1 MIRLDRIRLIGL
13 PFLLNL
19 DIKQTNY
26 INIKN
31 EEFWNTI
38 THFLGVILTIIG
50 IPFLFYFNSE
60 ITRYSELSLILFS
73 IGLLLVYISSTLY
86 HFTQNELIKKK
97 LRVFDHI
104 SIFYLILG
112 SYAPVCLIT
121 LYDSSGFLIFI
132 CVLFLTLTGTLI
144 KLFFF
149 EKLQFLSLVLYVLMG
164 WLIIIDFNNLFQII
178 SIEAKLLLVTSG
190 LSYTLGLVFYYLDR
204 IKYFHSIWHIF
215 VLLGSIFHYFL
226 VLLYVI

>member
-1 MIRLDRIRLIGL
+1 MIRLDRIRLTGL

-19 DIKQTNY
+19 AININF

-31 EEFWNTI
+31 EEFWNTV
-38 THFLGVILTIIG
+38 THFAGVLLTIIG
-50 IPFLFYFNSE
+50 IPFLFYFNNE
-60 ITRYSELSLILFS
+60 ITIHSKLSLILFS

-86 HFTQNELIKKK
+86 HYAQNKQIKNK

-121 LYDSSGFLIFI
+121 LLESSGLTIFI
-132 CVLFLTLTGTLI
+132 CVLILALTGTLI
-144 KLFFF
+144 KIFFF
-149 EKLQFLSLVLYVLMG
+149 EKSQFISLVLYVLMG
-164 WLIIIDFNNLFQII
+164 WLIILDLNNLFQLI
-178 SIEAKLLLVTSG
+178 STEARLLLIASG
-190 LSYTLGLVFYYLDR
+190 FSYTLGVVFYYFDS

-215 VLLGSIFHYFL
+215 VLLGSTFHYLL

>member
-1 MIRLDRIRLIGL
+1 MIRLDRIRLTGL

-19 DIKQTNY
+19 AININF

-31 EEFWNTI
+31 EEFWNTV
-38 THFLGVILTIIG
+38 THFAGVLLTIIG
-50 IPFLFYFNSE
+50 IPFLFYFNNE
-60 ITRYSELSLILFS
+60 ITIHSKLSLILFS

-86 HFTQNELIKKK
+86 HYAQNKQIKNK

-121 LYDSSGFLIFI
+121 LLESSGLIIFI
-132 CVLFLTLTGTLI
+132 CVLILASTGTLI
-144 KLFFF
+144 KIFFF
-149 EKLQFLSLVLYVLMG
+149 EKSQFISLVLYVLMG
-164 WLIIIDFNNLFQII
+164 WLIILDLNNLFQII
-178 SIEAKLLLVTSG
+178 STEAKLLLIASG
-190 LSYTLGLVFYYLDR
+190 FSYTLGVVFYYFDR

-215 VLLGSIFHYFL
+215 VLLGSTFHYLL
-226 VLLYVI
+226 VLLYII

>member
-1 MIRLDRIRLIGL
+1 MIRLDRIRLTGL

-19 DIKQTNY
+19 AINIY
-26 INIKN
+26 FINIKN

-38 THFLGVILTIIG
+38 THFTGVLLTIIG
-50 IPFLFYFNSE
+50 IPFLFYFNNE
-60 ITRYSELSLILFS
+60 ITIYSKLSLILFS

-86 HFTQNELIKKK
+86 HYAQNKQIKNK

-121 LYDSSGFLIFI
+121 LLESSGLIIFI
-132 CVLFLTLTGTLI
+132 CVLILALTGTLI
-144 KLFFF
+144 KIFFF
-149 EKLQFLSLVLYVLMG
+149 EKSQFISLVLYVLMG
-164 WLIIIDFNNLFQII
+164 WLIILDLNNLFQLI
-178 SIEAKLLLVTSG
+178 STEARLLLIASG
-190 LSYTLGLVFYYLDR
+190 FSYTLGVVFYYFDR

-215 VLLGSIFHYFL
+215 VLLGSTFHYLL

>member
-1 MIRLDRIRLIGL
+1 MIRLDRIRLTGL

-19 DIKQTNY
+19 AININF

-31 EEFWNTI
+31 EEFWNTV
-38 THFLGVILTIIG
+38 THFAGVLLTIIG
-50 IPFLFYFNSE
+50 IPFLFYFNNE
-60 ITRYSELSLILFS
+60 ITIHSKLSLILFS
-73 IGLLLVYISSTLY
+73 IGLLLVYISSSLY
-86 HFTQNELIKKK
+86 HYAQNKQIKNK

-121 LYDSSGFLIFI
+121 LLESSGLIIFI
-132 CVLFLTLTGTLI
+132 CVLILALTGTLI
-144 KLFFF
+144 KIFFF
-149 EKLQFLSLVLYVLMG
+149 EKSQFISLVLYVLMG
-164 WLIIIDFNNLFQII
+164 WLIILDLNNLFQLI
-178 SIEAKLLLVTSG
+178 STEARLLLIASG
-190 LSYTLGLVFYYLDR
+190 FSYTLGVVFYYFDR

-215 VLLGSIFHYFL
+215 VLLGSTFHYLL

>member
-1 MIRLDRIRLIGL
+1 MIRLDRIRLTGL

-19 DIKQTNY
+19 AININF

-31 EEFWNTI
+31 EEFWNTV
-38 THFLGVILTIIG
+38 THFAGVLLTIIG
-50 IPFLFYFNSE
+50 IPFLFYFNNE
-60 ITRYSELSLILFS
+60 ITIHSKLSLILFS

-86 HFTQNELIKKK
+86 HYAQNKQIKNK

-121 LYDSSGFLIFI
+121 LLESSGLIIFI
-132 CVLFLTLTGTLI
+132 CVLILALTGTLI
-144 KLFFF
+144 KIFFF
-149 EKLQFLSLVLYVLMG
+149 EKSQFMSLVLYVLMG
-164 WLIIIDFNNLFQII
+164 WLIILDLNNLFQLI
-178 SIEAKLLLVTSG
+178 STEARLLLIASG
-190 LSYTLGLVFYYLDR
+190 FSYTLGVVFYYFDR

-215 VLLGSIFHYFL
+215 VLLGSTFHYLL

>member
-1 MIRLDRIRLIGL
+1 MIRLDRIRLTGL

-19 DIKQTNY
+19 AININF

-31 EEFWNTI
+31 EEFWNSV
-38 THFLGVILTIIG
+38 THFAGVLLTIIG
-50 IPFLFYFNSE
+50 IPFLFYFNNE
-60 ITRYSELSLILFS
+60 ITIHSKLSLILFS

-86 HFTQNELIKKK
+86 HYAQNKQIKNK

-121 LYDSSGFLIFI
+121 LLESSGLIIFI
-132 CVLFLTLTGTLI
+132 CVLILALTGTLI
-144 KLFFF
+144 KIFFF
-149 EKLQFLSLVLYVLMG
+149 EKSQFISLVLYLLMG
-164 WLIIIDFNNLFQII
+164 WLIILDLNNLFQLI
-178 SIEAKLLLVTSG
+178 STEARLLLIASG
-190 LSYTLGLVFYYLDR
+190 FSYTLGVVFYYFDR

-215 VLLGSIFHYFL
+215 VLLGSTFHYLL

>member
-1 MIRLDRIRLIGL
+1 MIRLDRIRLTGL

-19 DIKQTNY
+19 AININF

-31 EEFWNTI
+31 EEFWNTV
-38 THFLGVILTIIG
+38 THFAGVLLTIIG
-50 IPFLFYFNSE
+50 IPFLFYFNNE
-60 ITRYSELSLILFS
+60 ITINSKLSLILFS

-86 HFTQNELIKKK
+86 HYAQNKQIKNK

-121 LYDSSGFLIFI
+121 LLESSGLIIFI
-132 CVLFLTLTGTLI
+132 CVLILALTGTLI
-144 KLFFF
+144 KIFFF
-149 EKLQFLSLVLYVLMG
+149 EKSQFISLVLYVLMG
-164 WLIIIDFNNLFQII
+164 WLIILDLNNLFQLI
-178 SIEAKLLLVTSG
+178 STEARLLLIASG
-190 LSYTLGLVFYYLDR
+190 FSYTLGVVFYYFDR

-215 VLLGSIFHYFL
+215 VLLGSTFHYLL

>member
-1 MIRLDRIRLIGL
+1 MIRLDRIRLTGL

-19 DIKQTNY
+19 AININF

-31 EEFWNTI
+31 EEFWNTV
-38 THFLGVILTIIG
+38 THFAGVLLTIIG
-50 IPFLFYFNSE
+50 IPFLFYFNNE
-60 ITRYSELSLILFS
+60 ITILSKLSLILFS

-86 HFTQNELIKKK
+86 HYAQNKQIKNK

-121 LYDSSGFLIFI
+121 LLESSGLIIFI
-132 CVLFLTLTGTLI
+132 CVLILALTGTLI
-144 KLFFF
+144 KIFFF
-149 EKLQFLSLVLYVLMG
+149 EKSQFISLVLYVLMG
-164 WLIIIDFNNLFQII
+164 WLIILDLNNLFQII
-178 SIEAKLLLVTSG
+178 STEAKLLLIASG
-190 LSYTLGLVFYYLDR
+190 FSYTLGVVFYYFDR

-215 VLLGSIFHYFL
+215 VLLGSTFHYLL

>member
-1 MIRLDRIRLIGL
+1 MIRLDRIRLTGL

-19 DIKQTNY
+19 AININF

-31 EEFWNTI
+31 EEFWNTL
-38 THFLGVILTIIG
+38 THFAGVLLTIIG
-50 IPFLFYFNSE
+50 IPFLFYFNNE
-60 ITRYSELSLILFS
+60 ITIHSKLSLILFS

-86 HFTQNELIKKK
+86 HYAQNKQIKNK

-121 LYDSSGFLIFI
+121 LLESSGLIIFI
-132 CVLFLTLTGTLI
+132 CVLILALTGTLI
-144 KLFFF
+144 KIFFF
-149 EKLQFLSLVLYVLMG
+149 EKSQFISLVLYVLMG
-164 WLIIIDFNNLFQII
+164 WLIILDLNNLFQLI
-178 SIEAKLLLVTSG
+178 STEARLLLIASG
-190 LSYTLGLVFYYLDR
+190 FSYTLGVVFYYFDR

-215 VLLGSIFHYFL
+215 VLLGSTFHYLL

>member
-1 MIRLDRIRLIGL
+1 MIRLDRIRLTGL

-19 DIKQTNY
+19 AININF

-31 EEFWNTI
+31 EEFWNTV
-38 THFLGVILTIIG
+38 THFAGVLLTIIG
-50 IPFLFYFNSE
+50 IPFLFYFNNE
-60 ITRYSELSLILFS
+60 ITIHSKLSLILFS

-86 HFTQNELIKKK
+86 HYAQNKQIKNK

-121 LYDSSGFLIFI
+121 LLESSGLIIFV
-132 CVLFLTLTGTLI
+132 CVLILALTGTLI
-144 KLFFF
+144 KIFFF
-149 EKLQFLSLVLYVLMG
+149 EKSQFISLVLYVLMG
-164 WLIIIDFNNLFQII
+164 WLIILDLNNLFQII
-178 SIEAKLLLVTSG
+178 STEAKLLLIASG
-190 LSYTLGLVFYYLDR
+190 FSYTLGVVFYYFDR

-215 VLLGSIFHYFL
+215 VLLGSTFHYLL
-226 VLLYVI
+226 VLLYII

>member
-1 MIRLDRIRLIGL
+1 MIRLDRIRLTGL

-19 DIKQTNY
+19 AININF

-31 EEFWNTI
+31 EEFWNTV
-38 THFLGVILTIIG
+38 THFAGVLLTIIG
-50 IPFLFYFNSE
+50 IPFLFYFNNE
-60 ITRYSELSLILFS
+60 ITILSKLSLILFS

-86 HFTQNELIKKK
+86 HYAQNKQIKNK

-121 LYDSSGFLIFI
+121 LIESSGLIIFI
-132 CVLFLTLTGTLI
+132 CVLILALTGTLI
-144 KLFFF
+144 KIFFF
-149 EKLQFLSLVLYVLMG
+149 EKSQFISLVLYVLMG
-164 WLIIIDFNNLFQII
+164 WLIILDLNNLFQLI
-178 SIEAKLLLVTSG
+178 STEARLLLIASG
-190 LSYTLGLVFYYLDR
+190 FSYTLGVVFYYFDS

-215 VLLGSIFHYFL
+215 VLLGSTFHYLL

>member
-1 MIRLDRIRLIGL
+1 MIRLDRIRLTGL

-19 DIKQTNY
+19 AININF

-31 EEFWNTI
+31 EEFWNTV
-38 THFLGVILTIIG
+38 THFAGVILTIIG
-50 IPFLFYFNSE
+50 IPFLFYFNNE
-60 ITRYSELSLILFS
+60 ITIHSKLSLILFS

-86 HFTQNELIKKK
+86 HYAQNKQIKNK

-112 SYAPVCLIT
+112 SYAPICLIT
-121 LYDSSGFLIFI
+121 LLESSGLMIFI
-132 CVLFLTLTGTLI
+132 CVLILALTGTLI
-144 KLFFF
+144 KIFFF
-149 EKLQFLSLVLYVLMG
+149 EKSQFISLVLYVLMG
-164 WLIIIDFNNLFQII
+164 WLIILDLNNLFQLI
-178 SIEAKLLLVTSG
+178 STEARLLLIASG
-190 LSYTLGLVFYYLDR
+190 FSYTLGVVFYYFDS

-215 VLLGSIFHYFL
+215 VLLGSTFHYLL

>member
-1 MIRLDRIRLIGL
+1 MIRLDRIRLTGL

-19 DIKQTNY
+19 AININF

-31 EEFWNTI
+31 EEFWNTV
-38 THFLGVILTIIG
+38 THFAGVLLTIIG
-50 IPFLFYFNSE
+50 IPFLFYFNNE
-60 ITRYSELSLILFS
+60 ITIHSKLSLILFS

-86 HFTQNELIKKK
+86 HYAQNKQIKNK

-121 LYDSSGFLIFI
+121 LLESSGLIIFI
-132 CVLFLTLTGTLI
+132 CVLILALTGTLI
-144 KLFFF
+144 KIFFF
-149 EKLQFLSLVLYVLMG
+149 ENSQFISLVLYVLMG
-164 WLIIIDFNNLFQII
+164 WLIILDLNNLFQLI
-178 SIEAKLLLVTSG
+178 STEARLLLIASG
-190 LSYTLGLVFYYLDR
+190 FSYTLGVVFYYFDR

-215 VLLGSIFHYFL
+215 VLLGSTFHYL
-226 VLLYVI
+226 IVLLYVI

>member
-1 MIRLDRIRLIGL
+1 MIRLDRIRLTGL

-19 DIKQTNY
+19 AININF

-31 EEFWNTI
+31 EEFWNTV
-38 THFLGVILTIIG
+38 THFAGVLLTIIG
-50 IPFLFYFNSE
+50 IPFLFYFNNE
-60 ITRYSELSLILFS
+60 ITIHSKLSLILFS

-86 HFTQNELIKKK
+86 HYAQNKQIKNK

-121 LYDSSGFLIFI
+121 LLESSGLIIFI
-132 CVLFLTLTGTLI
+132 CVLILALTGTLI
-144 KLFFF
+144 KIFFF
-149 EKLQFLSLVLYVLMG
+149 EKSQFISLVLYVLMG
-164 WLIIIDFNNLFQII
+164 WLIILDLNNLFQII
-178 SIEAKLLLVTSG
+178 STEAKLLLIASG
-190 LSYTLGLVFYYLDR
+190 FSYTLGVVFYYFDR

-215 VLLGSIFHYFL
+215 VLLGSIFHYLL

>member
-1 MIRLDRIRLIGL
+1 MIRLDRIRLTGL

-19 DIKQTNY
+19 AININF

-31 EEFWNTI
+31 EEFWNTV
-38 THFLGVILTIIG
+38 THFAGVLLTIIG
-50 IPFLFYFNSE
+50 IPFLFYFNDE
-60 ITRYSELSLILFS
+60 ITIHSKLSLILFS

-86 HFTQNELIKKK
+86 HYAQNKQIKNK

-121 LYDSSGFLIFI
+121 LLESSGLMIFI
-132 CVLFLTLTGTLI
+132 CVLILALTGTLI
-144 KLFFF
+144 KIFFF
-149 EKLQFLSLVLYVLMG
+149 EKSQFISLVLYVLMG
-164 WLIIIDFNNLFQII
+164 WLIILDLNNLFQLI
-178 SIEAKLLLVTSG
+178 STEARLLLIASG
-190 LSYTLGLVFYYLDR
+190 FSYTLGVVFYYFDS

-215 VLLGSIFHYFL
+215 VLLGSTFHYLL

>member
-1 MIRLDRIRLIGL
+1 MIRLDRIRLTGL

-19 DIKQTNY
+19 AININF

-31 EEFWNTI
+31 EEFWNTV
-38 THFLGVILTIIG
+38 THFAGVLLTIIG
-50 IPFLFYFNSE
+50 IPFLFSFNDE
-60 ITRYSELSLILFS
+60 ITIHSKLSLILFS

-86 HFTQNELIKKK
+86 HYAQNKQIKNK

-121 LYDSSGFLIFI
+121 LLESSGLMIFI
-132 CVLFLTLTGTLI
+132 CVLILALTGTLI
-144 KLFFF
+144 KIFFF
-149 EKLQFLSLVLYVLMG
+149 EKSQFISLVLYVLMG
-164 WLIIIDFNNLFQII
+164 WLIILDLNNLFQLI
-178 SIEAKLLLVTSG
+178 STEARLLLIASG
-190 LSYTLGLVFYYLDR
+190 FSYTLGVVFYYFDS

-215 VLLGSIFHYFL
+215 VLLGSTFHYLL

>member
-1 MIRLDRIRLIGL
+1 MIRLDRIRLTGL

-19 DIKQTNY
+19 AININF

-31 EEFWNTI
+31 EEFWNTV
-38 THFLGVILTIIG
+38 THFAGVLLTIIG
-50 IPFLFYFNSE
+50 IPFLFYFNNE
-60 ITRYSELSLILFS
+60 ITIHSKLSLILFS

-86 HFTQNELIKKK
+86 HYAQNNQIKNK

-121 LYDSSGFLIFI
+121 LLESSGLIIFI
-132 CVLFLTLTGTLI
+132 CVLILALTGTLI
-144 KLFFF
+144 KIFFF
-149 EKLQFLSLVLYVLMG
+149 EKSQFISLVLYVLMG
-164 WLIIIDFNNLFQII
+164 WLIILDLNNLFQLI
-178 SIEAKLLLVTSG
+178 STEARLLLIASG
-190 LSYTLGLVFYYLDR
+190 FSYTLGVVFYYFDS

-215 VLLGSIFHYFL
+215 VLLGSTFHYLL
-226 VLLYVI
+226 VLFYII

>member
-1 MIRLDRIRLIGL
+1 MIRLDRIRLTGL

-19 DIKQTNY
+19 AININF

-31 EEFWNTI
+31 EEFWNTV
-38 THFLGVILTIIG
+38 THFAGVLLTIIG
-50 IPFLFYFNSE
+50 IPFLFYFNNE
-60 ITRYSELSLILFS
+60 ITILSKLSLILFS

-86 HFTQNELIKKK
+86 HYAQNKQIKNK

-121 LYDSSGFLIFI
+121 LLESSGLIIFV
-132 CVLFLTLTGTLI
+132 CVLILALTGTLI
-144 KLFFF
+144 KIFFF
-149 EKLQFLSLVLYVLMG
+149 EKSQFISLVLYVLMG
-164 WLIIIDFNNLFQII
+164 WLIILDLNNLFQLI
-178 SIEAKLLLVTSG
+178 STEARLLLIASG
-190 LSYTLGLVFYYLDR
+190 FSYTLGVVFYYFDR

-215 VLLGSIFHYFL
+215 VLLGSTFHYLL

>member
-1 MIRLDRIRLIGL
+1 MIRLDRIRLTGL

-19 DIKQTNY
+19 AININF

-31 EEFWNTI
+31 EEFWNTV
-38 THFLGVILTIIG
+38 THFAGVLLTIIG
-50 IPFLFYFNSE
+50 IPFLFYFNNE
-60 ITRYSELSLILFS
+60 ITIHSKLSLILFS

-86 HFTQNELIKKK
+86 HYAQNKQIKNK

-121 LYDSSGFLIFI
+121 LLESSGLIIFV
-132 CVLFLTLTGTLI
+132 CVLILALTGTLI
-144 KLFFF
+144 KIFFF
-149 EKLQFLSLVLYVLMG
+149 EKSQFISLVLYVLMG
-164 WLIIIDFNNLFQII
+164 WLIILDLNNLFQII
-178 SIEAKLLLVTSG
+178 STEAKLLLIASG
-190 LSYTLGLVFYYLDR
+190 FSYTLGVVFYYFDR

-215 VLLGSIFHYFL
+215 VLLGSTFHYLL

>member
-1 MIRLDRIRLIGL
+1 MIRLDRIRLTGL

-19 DIKQTNY
+19 AININF

-31 EEFWNTI
+31 EEFWNTV
-38 THFLGVILTIIG
+38 THFAGVLLTIIG
-50 IPFLFYFNSE
+50 IPFLFYFNNE
-60 ITRYSELSLILFS
+60 ITIYSKLSLILFS

-86 HFTQNELIKKK
+86 HYAQNKQIKNK

-121 LYDSSGFLIFI
+121 LLESSGLIIFI
-132 CVLFLTLTGTLI
+132 CVLILALTGTLI
-144 KLFFF
+144 KIFFF
-149 EKLQFLSLVLYVLMG
+149 EKSQFISLVLYVLMG
-164 WLIIIDFNNLFQII
+164 WLIILDLNNLFQLI
-178 SIEAKLLLVTSG
+178 STEARLLLIASG
-190 LSYTLGLVFYYLDR
+190 FSYTLGVVFYYFDS

-215 VLLGSIFHYFL
+215 VLLGSTFHYLL

>member
-1 MIRLDRIRLIGL
+1 MIRLDRIRLTGL

-19 DIKQTNY
+19 VININF

-31 EEFWNTI
+31 EEFWNTV
-38 THFLGVILTIIG
+38 THFAGVLLTIIG
-50 IPFLFYFNSE
+50 IPFLFYFNNE
-60 ITRYSELSLILFS
+60 ITIHSKLSLILFS

-86 HFTQNELIKKK
+86 HYAQNKQIKNK

-121 LYDSSGFLIFI
+121 LLESSGLIIFI
-132 CVLFLTLTGTLI
+132 CVLILALTGTLI
-144 KLFFF
+144 KIFFF
-149 EKLQFLSLVLYVLMG
+149 EKSQFISLVLYVLMG
-164 WLIIIDFNNLFQII
+164 WLIILDLNNLFQLI
-178 SIEAKLLLVTSG
+178 SAEARLLLIASG
-190 LSYTLGLVFYYLDR
+190 FSYTLGVVFYYFDR

-215 VLLGSIFHYFL
+215 VLLGSTFHYLL

>member
-1 MIRLDRIRLIGL
+1 MIRLDRIRLTGL

-19 DIKQTNY
+19 AININF

-31 EEFWNTI
+31 EEFWNTV
-38 THFLGVILTIIG
+38 THFAGVLLTIIG
-50 IPFLFYFNSE
+50 IPFLFYFNNE
-60 ITRYSELSLILFS
+60 ITIHSKLSLILFS

-86 HFTQNELIKKK
+86 HYAQNKQIKNK

-121 LYDSSGFLIFI
+121 LLESSGLIIFI
-132 CVLFLTLTGTLI
+132 CVLILALTGTLI
-144 KLFFF
+144 KIFFF
-149 EKLQFLSLVLYVLMG
+149 EKSQFISLVLYVLMG
-164 WLIIIDFNNLFQII
+164 WLIILDLNNLFQLI
-178 SIEAKLLLVTSG
+178 STEARLLLIASG
-190 LSYTLGLVFYYLDR
+190 FSYTLGVIFYYFDR

-215 VLLGSIFHYFL
+215 VLLGSTFHYLL

>member
-1 MIRLDRIRLIGL
+1 MIRLDRIRLTGL

-19 DIKQTNY
+19 AININF

-31 EEFWNTI
+31 EEFWNTV
-38 THFLGVILTIIG
+38 THFVGVLLTIIG
-50 IPFLFYFNSE
+50 IPFLFYFNNE
-60 ITRYSELSLILFS
+60 ITIHSKLSLILFS

-86 HFTQNELIKKK
+86 HYAQNKQIKNK

-121 LYDSSGFLIFI
+121 LLESSGLIIFI
-132 CVLFLTLTGTLI
+132 CVLILALTGTLI
-144 KLFFF
+144 KIFFF
-149 EKLQFLSLVLYVLMG
+149 EKSQFISLVLYVLMG
-164 WLIIIDFNNLFQII
+164 WLIILDLNNLFQLI
-178 SIEAKLLLVTSG
+178 STEARLLLIASG
-190 LSYTLGLVFYYLDR
+190 FSYTLGVVFYYFDS

-215 VLLGSIFHYFL
+215 VLLGSTFHYFL

>member
-1 MIRLDRIRLIGL
+1 MIRLDRIRLTGL

-19 DIKQTNY
+19 AININF

-31 EEFWNTI
+31 EEFWNTV
-38 THFLGVILTIIG
+38 THFAGVLLTIIG
-50 IPFLFYFNSE
+50 IPFLFYFNNE
-60 ITRYSELSLILFS
+60 ITIHSKLSLILFS

-86 HFTQNELIKKK
+86 HYAQNKQIKNK

-121 LYDSSGFLIFI
+121 LLESSGLIIFI
-132 CVLFLTLTGTLI
+132 CVLILALTGTLI
-144 KLFFF
+144 KIFFF
-149 EKLQFLSLVLYVLMG
+149 ENSQFISLVLYVLMG
-164 WLIIIDFNNLFQII
+164 WLIILDLNNLFQLM
-178 SIEAKLLLVTSG
+178 STEARLLLIASG
-190 LSYTLGLVFYYLDR
+190 FSYTLGVVFYYFDR

-215 VLLGSIFHYFL
+215 VLLGSTFHYLL

>member
-1 MIRLDRIRLIGL
+1 MIRLDRIRLTGL

-19 DIKQTNY
+19 AININF

-31 EEFWNTI
+31 EEFWNTV
-38 THFLGVILTIIG
+38 THFAGVLLTIIG
-50 IPFLFYFNSE
+50 IPFLFYFNNE
-60 ITRYSELSLILFS
+60 ITIHSKLSLILFS

-86 HFTQNELIKKK
+86 HYAQNKQIKNK

-121 LYDSSGFLIFI
+121 LLESSGLIIFI
-132 CVLFLTLTGTLI
+132 CVLILALTGTLI
-144 KLFFF
+144 KIFFF
-149 EKLQFLSLVLYVLMG
+149 EKSQFISLVLYVLMG
-164 WLIIIDFNNLFQII
+164 WLIILDLNNLFQLI
-178 SIEAKLLLVTSG
+178 STEARFLLIASG
-190 LSYTLGLVFYYLDR
+190 FSYTLGVVFYYFDR

-215 VLLGSIFHYFL
+215 VLLGSTFHYLL

>member
-1 MIRLDRIRLIGL
+1 MIRLDRIRLTGL

-19 DIKQTNY
+19 AININF

-31 EEFWNTI
+31 EEFWNTV
-38 THFLGVILTIIG
+38 THFAGVLLTIIG
-50 IPFLFYFNSE
+50 IPFLFYFNNE
-60 ITRYSELSLILFS
+60 ITIHSKLSLILFS

-86 HFTQNELIKKK
+86 HYAQKKQIKNK

-121 LYDSSGFLIFI
+121 LLESSGLIIFI
-132 CVLFLTLTGTLI
+132 CVLILALTGTLI
-144 KLFFF
+144 KIFFF
-149 EKLQFLSLVLYVLMG
+149 EKSQFISLVLYVLMG
-164 WLIIIDFNNLFQII
+164 WLIILDLNNLFQLI
-178 SIEAKLLLVTSG
+178 STEARLLLIASG
-190 LSYTLGLVFYYLDR
+190 FSYTLGVVFYYFDR

-215 VLLGSIFHYFL
+215 VLLGSTFHYLL

>member
-1 MIRLDRIRLIGL
+1 MIRLDRIRLTGL

-19 DIKQTNY
+19 AININF

-31 EEFWNTI
+31 EEFWNTV
-38 THFLGVILTIIG
+38 THFAGVLLTIIG
-50 IPFLFYFNSE
+50 IPFLFYFNNE
-60 ITRYSELSLILFS
+60 ITIHSKLSLILFS

-86 HFTQNELIKKK
+86 HYAQNKQIKNK

-121 LYDSSGFLIFI
+121 LLESSGLIIFI
-132 CVLFLTLTGTLI
+132 CVLILALTGTLI
-144 KLFFF
+144 KIFFF
-149 EKLQFLSLVLYVLMG
+149 EKSQFISLVLYVLMG
-164 WLIIIDFNNLFQII
+164 WLIILDLNNLFQLI
-178 SIEAKLLLVTSG
+178 STEARLLLIASG
-190 LSYTLGLVFYYLDR
+190 FSYTLGVVFYYFDS

-215 VLLGSIFHYFL
+215 VLLGSTFHYLL

>member
-1 MIRLDRIRLIGL
+1 MIRLDRIRLTGL

-19 DIKQTNY
+19 AININF

-31 EEFWNTI
+31 EEFWNTV
-38 THFLGVILTIIG
+38 THFAGVLLTIIG
-50 IPFLFYFNSE
+50 IPFLFSFNDE
-60 ITRYSELSLILFS
+60 ITIHSKLSLILFS

-86 HFTQNELIKKK
+86 HYAQNKQIKNK

-121 LYDSSGFLIFI
+121 LLESSGLMIFI
-132 CVLFLTLTGTLI
+132 CVLILALTGTLI
-144 KLFFF
+144 KIFFF
-149 EKLQFLSLVLYVLMG
+149 EKSQFISLVLYVLMG
-164 WLIIIDFNNLFQII
+164 WLIILDLNNLFQLI
-178 SIEAKLLLVTSG
+178 STEARLLLIASG
-190 LSYTLGLVFYYLDR
+190 FSYTLGVVFYYFDS

-215 VLLGSIFHYFL
+215 VLLGSTFHYLL
-226 VLLYVI
+226 VLFYII

>member
-1 MIRLDRIRLIGL
+1 MIRLDRIRLTGL

-19 DIKQTNY
+19 AININF

-31 EEFWNTI
+31 EEFWNTV
-38 THFLGVILTIIG
+38 THFVGVLLTIIG
-50 IPFLFYFNSE
+50 IPFLFYFNNE
-60 ITRYSELSLILFS
+60 ITIHSKLSLILFS

-86 HFTQNELIKKK
+86 HYAQNKQIKNK

-121 LYDSSGFLIFI
+121 LLESSGLIIFV
-132 CVLFLTLTGTLI
+132 CVLILALTGTLI
-144 KLFFF
+144 KIFFF
-149 EKLQFLSLVLYVLMG
+149 EKSQFISLVLYVLMG
-164 WLIIIDFNNLFQII
+164 WLIILDLNNLFQLI
-178 SIEAKLLLVTSG
+178 STEARLLLIASG
-190 LSYTLGLVFYYLDR
+190 FSYTLGVVFYYFDR
-204 IKYFHSIWHIF
+204 FKYFHSIWHIF
-215 VLLGSIFHYFL
+215 VLLGSTFHYLL

>member
-1 MIRLDRIRLIGL
+1 MIRLDRIRLTGL

-19 DIKQTNY
+19 AININF

-31 EEFWNTI
+31 EEFWNTV
-38 THFLGVILTIIG
+38 THFAGVLLTIIG
-50 IPFLFYFNSE
+50 IPFLFYFNNE
-60 ITRYSELSLILFS
+60 ITIHSKLSLILFS

-86 HFTQNELIKKK
+86 HYAQNKQIKNK

-121 LYDSSGFLIFI
+121 LLESSGLIIFI
-132 CVLFLTLTGTLI
+132 CVLILALTGTLI
-144 KLFFF
+144 KIFFF
-149 EKLQFLSLVLYVLMG
+149 EKSQFISLVLYVLMG
-164 WLIIIDFNNLFQII
+164 WLIILDLNNLFQLI
-178 SIEAKLLLVTSG
+178 STEARLLLIASG
-190 LSYTLGLVFYYLDR
+190 FSYTLGVVFYYFDS

-215 VLLGSIFHYFL
+215 VLLGSTFHYLL
-226 VLLYVI
+226 VLLYII

>member
-1 MIRLDRIRLIGL
+1 MIRLDRIRLTGL

-19 DIKQTNY
+19 AININF

-31 EEFWNTI
+31 EEFWNTV
-38 THFLGVILTIIG
+38 THFAGVLLTIIG
-50 IPFLFYFNSE
+50 IPFLFYFNNE
-60 ITRYSELSLILFS
+60 ITIHSKLSLILFS

-86 HFTQNELIKKK
+86 HYAQNKQIKNK

-121 LYDSSGFLIFI
+121 LLESSGLIIFI
-132 CVLFLTLTGTLI
+132 CVLILALTGTLI
-144 KLFFF
+144 KIFFF
-149 EKLQFLSLVLYVLMG
+149 EKSQFISLVLYVLMG
-164 WLIIIDFNNLFQII
+164 WLIILDLNNLFQLI
-178 SIEAKLLLVTSG
+178 STEARLLLIASG
-190 LSYTLGLVFYYLDR
+190 FSYTLGVVFYYFDR
-204 IKYFHSIWHIF
+204 FKYFHSIWHIF
-215 VLLGSIFHYFL
+215 VLLGSTFHYLL

>member
-1 MIRLDRIRLIGL
+1 MIRLDRIRLTGL

-19 DIKQTNY
+19 AININF

-31 EEFWNTI
+31 EEFWNTV
-38 THFLGVILTIIG
+38 THFAGVLLTIIG
-50 IPFLFYFNSE
+50 IPFLFYFNNE
-60 ITRYSELSLILFS
+60 ITIHSKLSLILFS

-86 HFTQNELIKKK
+86 HYAQNKQIKNK

-121 LYDSSGFLIFI
+121 LLESSGLIIFI
-132 CVLFLTLTGTLI
+132 CVLILALTGTLI
-144 KLFFF
+144 KIFFF
-149 EKLQFLSLVLYVLMG
+149 EKSQFISLVLYVLMG
-164 WLIIIDFNNLFQII
+164 WLIILDLNNLFQLI
-178 SIEAKLLLVTSG
+178 SAEAKLLLIASG
-190 LSYTLGLVFYYLDR
+190 FSYTLGVVFYYFDR

-215 VLLGSIFHYFL
+215 VLLGSTFHYLL

>member
-1 MIRLDRIRLIGL
+1 MIRLDRIRLTGL

-19 DIKQTNY
+19 AININF

-31 EEFWNTI
+31 EEFWNTL
-38 THFLGVILTIIG
+38 THFAGVLLTIIG
-50 IPFLFYFNSE
+50 IPFLFYFNNE
-60 ITRYSELSLILFS
+60 ITILSKLSLILFS

-86 HFTQNELIKKK
+86 HYAQNKQIKNK

-121 LYDSSGFLIFI
+121 LLESSGLIIFI
-132 CVLFLTLTGTLI
+132 CVLILALTGTLI
-144 KLFFF
+144 KIFFF
-149 EKLQFLSLVLYVLMG
+149 EKSQFISLVLYVLMG
-164 WLIIIDFNNLFQII
+164 WLIILDLNNLFQLI
-178 SIEAKLLLVTSG
+178 STEARLLLIASG
-190 LSYTLGLVFYYLDR
+190 FSYTLGVVFYYFDR

-215 VLLGSIFHYFL
+215 VLLGSTFHYLL

>member
-1 MIRLDRIRLIGL
+1 MIRLDRIRLTGL

-19 DIKQTNY
+19 AININF

-31 EEFWNTI
+31 EEFWNTV
-38 THFLGVILTIIG
+38 THFAGVLLTIIG
-50 IPFLFYFNSE
+50 IPFLFYFNNE
-60 ITRYSELSLILFS
+60 ITIHSKLSLILFS

-86 HFTQNELIKKK
+86 HYAQNKQIKNK

-121 LYDSSGFLIFI
+121 LLESSGLIIFI
-132 CVLFLTLTGTLI
+132 CVLILALTGTLI
-144 KLFFF
+144 KIFFF
-149 EKLQFLSLVLYVLMG
+149 EKSQFISLVLYVLMG
-164 WLIIIDFNNLFQII
+164 WLIVLDLNNLFQLI
-178 SIEAKLLLVTSG
+178 STEARLLLIASG
-190 LSYTLGLVFYYLDR
+190 FSYTLGVVFYYFDS

-215 VLLGSIFHYFL
+215 VLLGSTFHYLL

>member
-1 MIRLDRIRLIGL
+1 MIRLDRIRLTGL

-19 DIKQTNY
+19 AININF

-31 EEFWNTI
+31 EEFWNTV
-38 THFLGVILTIIG
+38 THFAGVLLTIIG
-50 IPFLFYFNSE
+50 IPFLFYFNNE
-60 ITRYSELSLILFS
+60 ITIHSKLSLILFS

-86 HFTQNELIKKK
+86 HYAQNKQIKNK

-121 LYDSSGFLIFI
+121 LLECSGLIIFI
-132 CVLFLTLTGTLI
+132 CVLILALTGTLI
-144 KLFFF
+144 KIFFF
-149 EKLQFLSLVLYVLMG
+149 EKSQFISLVLYVLMG
-164 WLIIIDFNNLFQII
+164 WLIILDLNNLFQLI
-178 SIEAKLLLVTSG
+178 STEAKLLLIASG
-190 LSYTLGLVFYYLDR
+190 FSYTLGVVFYYFDR

-215 VLLGSIFHYFL
+215 VLLGSTFHYVL

>member
-1 MIRLDRIRLIGL
+1 MIRLDRIRLTGL

-19 DIKQTNY
+19 AININF

-31 EEFWNTI
+31 EEFWNTV
-38 THFLGVILTIIG
+38 THFAGVLLTIIG
-50 IPFLFYFNSE
+50 IPFLFYFNNE
-60 ITRYSELSLILFS
+60 ITIHSKLSLILFS

-86 HFTQNELIKKK
+86 HYAQNKQIKNK

-121 LYDSSGFLIFI
+121 LLESSGLIIFI
-132 CVLFLTLTGTLI
+132 CVLILALTGTLI
-144 KLFFF
+144 KIFFF
-149 EKLQFLSLVLYVLMG
+149 EKSQFISLVLYVLMG
-164 WLIIIDFNNLFQII
+164 WLIILDLNNLFQII
-178 SIEAKLLLVTSG
+178 STEAKLLLIASG
-190 LSYTLGLVFYYLDR
+190 FSYSLGVVFYYFDS

-215 VLLGSIFHYFL
+215 VLLGSTFHYLL

>member
-1 MIRLDRIRLIGL
+1 MIRLDRIRLTGL
-13 PFLLNL
+13 PFLLTLAIN
-19 DIKQTNY
+19 INF

-38 THFLGVILTIIG
+38 THFAGVILTIIG
-50 IPFLFYFNSE
+50 IPFLFYFNNE
-60 ITRYSELSLILFS
+60 ITIYSKLSLILFS

-86 HFTQNELIKKK
+86 HYAQNKQIKNK

-121 LYDSSGFLIFI
+121 LLESSGLMIFI
-132 CVLFLTLTGTLI
+132 CVLILALTGTLI
-144 KLFFF
+144 KIFFF
-149 EKLQFLSLVLYVLMG
+149 EKSQFISLVLYVLMG
-164 WLIIIDFNNLFQII
+164 WLIILDLNNLFQLI
-178 SIEAKLLLVTSG
+178 STEARLLLIASG
-190 LSYTLGLVFYYLDR
+190 FSYTLGVVFYYFDS

-215 VLLGSIFHYFL
+215 VLLGSTFHYLL